1 MTSPFT
7 VSWFSANSEDDD
19 ANGTLVT
26 FTFTVKENAN
36 TGTYPIT
43 VSYDPENV
51 FDSTFNNI
59 EFAVDN
65 GYVEVIDYIS
75 GDINGD
81 NTINMK
87 DIVLLQQY
95 LNDWDVT
102 IDEDAANLNG
112 DNTINMKDIVLLQQY
127 LNDWDVTLS

>member
-7 VSWFSANSEDDD
+7 VSWFSANSEDET
-19 ANGTLVT
+19 ANGTLATLT
-26 FTFTVKENAN
+26 FIVKENAN

-43 VSYDPENV
+43 VSYNAENV
-51 FDSTFNNI
+51 FDSAFDNI

-65 GYVEVIDYIS
+65 GSVTVIDYIS

-81 NTINMK
+81 TTVNMK

-102 IDEDAANLNG
+102 IDEDAANVNG
-112 DNTINMKDIVLLQQY
+112 DTTINMKDIVLLQQY
-127 LNDWDVTLS
+127 LNDWDVTLA